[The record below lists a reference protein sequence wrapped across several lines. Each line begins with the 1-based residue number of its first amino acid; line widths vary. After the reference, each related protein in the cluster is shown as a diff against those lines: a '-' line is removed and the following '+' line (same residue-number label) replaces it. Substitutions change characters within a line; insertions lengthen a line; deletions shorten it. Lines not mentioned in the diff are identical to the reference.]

1 MSASSTGRVRVA
13 IKALIVRDGA
23 LLVTVN
29 SHWTPVFYL
38 LPGGGQQFGESMRE
52 ACVRECREEIGVDV
66 TVGEVA
72 FVRDYIGS
80 RHEFAAQ
87 DSHYHQ
93 IEVVFW
99 ATLTQG
105 AEPVHGPVGDSF
117 PDRCAVGPARGARRG
132 AAVAAGA
139 QRLARRRPRRPAG
152 LPRRRELTRSR
163 PPQATKMQN
172 GCPAGSTRT

>member
-1 MSASSTGRVRVA
+1 VRPA

-29 SHWTPVFYL
+29 SHWTPLFYL

-52 ACVRECREEIGVDV
+52 AVVRECREEIGADV
-66 TVGEVA
+66 EVGEVA

-80 RHEFAAQ
+80 RHEFAEQ

-99 ATLTQG
+99 AALAPG
-105 AEPVHGPVGDSF
+105 SEPVHGSTGDTF
-117 PDRCAVGPARGARRG
+117 QTGIRWVPLD
-132 AAVAAGA
+132 
-139 QRLARRRPRRPAG
+139 
-152 LPRRRELTRSR
+152 ELDDA
-163 PPQATKMQN
+163 PLWPQALK
-172 GCPAGSTRT
+172 GWLRTEPDERPTYLGDVN

>member
-1 MSASSTGRVRVA
+1 MRPA

-29 SHWTPVFYL
+29 SHWTPLFYL

-52 ACVRECREEIGVDV
+52 AVVRECREEIGAEVE
-66 TVGEVA
+66 VGEVA

-80 RHEFAAQ
+80 RHEFAEQ

-99 ATLTQG
+99 ATLAPGVEPAHG
-105 AEPVHGPVGDSF
+105 AGGDTF
-117 PDRCAVGPARGARRG
+117 QTGIRWVPLD
-132 AAVAAGA
+132 
-139 QRLARRRPRRPAG
+139 
-152 LPRRRELTRSR
+152 ELDDA
-163 PPQATKMQN
+163 PLWPQALK
-172 GCPAGSTRT
+172 GWLRTDPVERPTYLGDVN

>member
-1 MSASSTGRVRVA
+1 MSPSPTGRVRPA

-29 SHWTPVFYL
+29 SHWTPLFYL

-52 ACVRECREEIGVDV
+52 ACARECREEVGVDV

-93 IEVVFW
+93 IEIAFW
-99 ATLTQG
+99 ATLAPG
-105 AEPVHGPVGDSF
+105 AEPVQGPVGDSF
-117 PDRCAVGPARGARRG
+117 QTGIRW
-132 AAVAAGA
+132 
-139 QRLARRRPRRPAG
+139 
-152 LPRRRELTRSR
+152 LPLDELDDA
-163 PPQATKMQN
+163 PLWPQALK
-172 GCPAGSTRT
+172 GWLAADPADRPVYLGDVN